1 MPRCKSCKDKFEPIR
16 FNHKY
21 CLKDECIKAF
31 VAETKE
37 KMWKQTKVR
46 MKNELKTTSDWMKE
60 AQKVFNQYIRL
71 RDKNKPCVSCES
83 KLGSKYDAGHY
94 FSSGGHKAV
103 TFDEDNVHGQCV
115 ACNQYKHG
123 NLLNYQIGI
132 EKRIGADR
140 LLQLHEKAHQVRK
153 YSADELQEIIKT
165 YKQKIKDAGK

>member
-1 MPRCKSCKDKFEPIR
+1 MPRCKNCHDKFEPIR
-16 FNHKY
+16 FAHRY
-21 CLKDECIKAF
+21 CLKDECIRAF

-37 KMWKQTKVR
+37 KMWKQTKTR

-71 RDKNKPCVSCES
+71 RDKHLTCISCGQ

-103 TFDEDNVHGQCV
+103 TFNEDNVHGQCV
-115 ACNQYKHG
+115 SCNQYKHG

-140 LLQLHEKAHQVRK
+140 LLQLHEQAHETRK
-153 YSADELQEIIKT
+153 YSAEELQEKIKT
-165 YKQKIKDAGK
+165 YKQKKKDGI

>member
-1 MPRCKSCKDKFEPIR
+1 MRCKNCKEKFEPIR
-16 FNHKY
+16 FLHKY
-21 CLKDECIKAF
+21 CLKDECIRAF

-71 RDKNKPCVSCES
+71 RDKHRPCVSCES

-140 LLQLHEKAHQVRK
+140 LLQLHEKAHEVRK

>member
-1 MPRCKSCKDKFEPIR
+1 MPRCKNCKEKFEPIR
-16 FNHKY
+16 FLHKY
-21 CLKDECIKAF
+21 CLKDECIRAF

-140 LLQLHEKAHQVRK
+140 LLQLHEKAHQVMK

-165 YKQKIKDAGK
+165 YKQKIKEI

>member
-1 MPRCKSCKDKFEPIR
+1 MRCKNCKEKFEPIR

-21 CLKDECIKAF
+21 CLKDECIRAF
-31 VAETKE
+31 VAETKD

-71 RDKNKPCVSCES
+71 RDKHKPCVSCES
-83 KLGSKYDAGHY
+83 KLGSKFDAGHY

-140 LLQLHEKAHQVRK
+140 LLQLHEKAHQTRK
-153 YSADELQEIIKT
+153 YSADELQELIKK
-165 YKQKIKDAGK
+165 YKKKILEYK